1 MLTIVMHFKYNNH
14 LRINR
19 LVDIFYQLGGDEMAS
34 IREVAKLAGVS
45 PSTVSRVMNNTA
57 RVDEE
62 KRKRV
67 PGVIL
72 PFPAFFFSFY
82 DDDHEI
88 ESNDRRKMIKESSQK
103 N

>member
-1 MLTIVMHFKYNNH
+1 MS
-14 LRINR
+14 
-19 LVDIFYQLGGDEMAS
+19 S

-67 PGVIL
+67 L
-72 PFPAFFFSFY
+72 
-82 DDDHEI
+82 
-88 ESNDRRKMIKESSQK
+88 
-103 N
+103 